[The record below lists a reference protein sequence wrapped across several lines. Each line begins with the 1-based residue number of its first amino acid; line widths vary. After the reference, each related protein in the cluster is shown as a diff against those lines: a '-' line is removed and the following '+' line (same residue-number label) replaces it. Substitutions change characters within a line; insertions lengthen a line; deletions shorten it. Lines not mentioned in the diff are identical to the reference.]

1 MTKPAAIPHTF
12 WCTTRWGDLDA
23 LGHVNNIKLIQYIQE
38 AIFDLIREG
47 EHDDVLPDGY
57 MIARHEVDY
66 RRQLHHRADQPVPL
80 QIWVTAIGTNS
91 FTVRTE
97 TRRGGNTVFEAR
109 TVCVARDHRTGMSR
123 PLTDSERAHLARH
136 RVVEPTPRPPH
147 CEHAQTGANAS
158 PNLAPLNP
166 GANPGANQGQNRGPK
181 QVPNPGPGPQK
192 GPSRPG
198 VKKQAKRQYLR
209 TDMTAAV
216 ETMRRGWR
224 LCKSA
229 ATSRS
234 SV

>member
-23 LGHVNNIKLIQYIQE
+23 LGHVNNIKLVQYIQE

-47 EHDDVLPDGY
+47 EPDDVLPDGY
-57 MIARHEVDY
+57 MVARHEVDY

-97 TRRGGNTVFEAR
+97 TRRGGHTVFEAR
-109 TVCVARDHRTGMSR
+109 TVCVARDQRTGMSR
-123 PLTDSERAHLARH
+123 PLTDAERAHLARH

-147 CEHAQTGANAS
+147 REHAQLGVRAGAKAG
-158 PNLAPLNP
+158 PNPAPLNP
-166 GANPGANQGQNRGPK
+166 GANHGPNHG
-181 QVPNPGPGPQK
+181 PNPGPGPQK
-192 GPSRPG
+192 VPSRPG
-198 VKKQAKRQYLR
+198 AKKQYLR
-209 TDMTAAV
+209 TDMSAAV
-216 ETMRRGWR
+216 ATMRRGWR
-224 LCKSA
+224 LWKSA

>member
-1 MTKPAAIPHTF
+1 MSKPAAIPHTF

-47 EHDDVLPDGY
+47 EPDDVLPDGY

-97 TRRGGNTVFEAR
+97 TRRGGLTVFEAR
-109 TVCVARDHRTGMSR
+109 TVCVARDQRTGMSR

-136 RVVEPTPRPPH
+136 RVVEPTPRLPH
-147 CEHAQTGANAS
+147 CEHTQSARAGSQAS
-158 PNLAPLNP
+158 PHLVPLNP
-166 GANPGANQGQNRGPK
+166 GPGR
-181 QVPNPGPGPQK
+181 QK

-198 VKKQAKRQYLR
+198 AKRQYLR
-209 TDMTAAV
+209 TDMSAAV

-224 LCKSA
+224 LWKSA
-229 ATSRS
+229 TASRS